1 MTTQEIP
8 TDRAL
13 SAEEGVEL
21 KKRIAESKA
30 TGQWHW
36 MGNYGSP
43 YDVMA
48 VANAAP
54 KCEAG
59 ELITGFHE
67 NGLIPTFMYR

>member
-8 TDRAL
+8 VDRAL
-13 SAEEGVEL
+13 SAEEGIEL
-21 KKRIAESKA
+21 KKHVAGSRA

-48 VANAAP
+48 VANAEP
-54 KCEAG
+54 KSGAG

-67 NGLIPTFMYR
+67 NGLIPTFMYW

>member
-13 SAEEGVEL
+13 SAEEGKEL
-21 KKRIAESKA
+21 KKRIAESRA

-43 YDVMA
+43 YDVVA
-48 VANAAP
+48 VANSAP

>member
-1 MTTQEIP
+1 
-8 TDRAL
+8 
-13 SAEEGVEL
+13 
-21 KKRIAESKA
+21 
-30 TGQWHW
+30 

-43 YDVMA
+43 YDVVA
-48 VANAAP
+48 VANSAP

>member
-13 SAEEGVEL
+13 SAEEGKEL
-21 KKRIAESKA
+21 KKRITESRA

-43 YDVMA
+43 YDVVA
-48 VANAAP
+48 VANSAP